1 MALIE
6 LRNVVGGYGG
16 APILNGVNMAIERSD
31 IGVIVGP
38 NGAGKS
44 TTLKAIFGL
53 LFLPFW
59 IAKTAFRIVG
69 LAIVAPILVLAAL
82 VGGAALVL
90 GLLATLILPLVP
102 IVIVALLLWVV
113 IRSFSHRPVRVA

>member
-1 MALIE
+1 MEFLFASAILAVGI
-6 LRNVVGGYGG
+6 LAVGIILLLTVV
-16 APILNGVNMAIERSD
+16 R
-31 IGVIVGP
+31 VIVWLVLLP
-38 NGAGKS
+38 IKM
-44 TTLKAIFGL
+44 IFGV
-53 LFLPFW
+53 LFLPIW
-59 IAKTAFRIVG
+59 IAKTAFRIIG
-69 LAIVAPILVLAAL
+69 LAIVAPIMVLAAL